1 MIPLLRQH
9 YPYAVFAALGL
20 LLLFGDPALLIM
32 GMALA
37 IGGLPLA
44 FAPEADEIARGI
56 KRRAEGASSAAGS
69 DGDGGRP
76 AA

>member
-1 MIPLLRQH
+1 MVPLLRQH

-20 LLLFGDPALLIM
+20 LLLVGDPALLIM

-44 FAPEADEIARGI
+44 FGPEADEIARQI
-56 KRRAEGASSAAGS
+56 NRRPGS
-69 DGDGGRP
+69 DAADTDGSAEPSGE
-76 AA
+76 